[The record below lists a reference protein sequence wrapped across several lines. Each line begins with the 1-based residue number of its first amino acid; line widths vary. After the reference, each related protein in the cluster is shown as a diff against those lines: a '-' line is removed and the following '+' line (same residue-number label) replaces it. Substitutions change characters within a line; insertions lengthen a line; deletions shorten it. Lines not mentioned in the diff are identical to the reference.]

1 MGLNHYLTMKWAI
14 KPDKTA
20 LTNGFCGNIQD
31 CCPWPA
37 KMNNSCSEETWGINY
52 AKASNG

>member
-20 LTNGFCGNIQD
+20 LTNGLCGNIQD